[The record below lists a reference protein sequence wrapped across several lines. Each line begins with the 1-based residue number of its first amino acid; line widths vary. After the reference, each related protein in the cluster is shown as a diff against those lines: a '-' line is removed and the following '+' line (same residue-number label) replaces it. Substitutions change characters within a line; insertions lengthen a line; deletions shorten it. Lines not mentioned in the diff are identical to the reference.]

1 MKLITELNKKNIND
15 YVDYIDGVVIGLHN
29 FSVFNNV
36 VYDVDEIKEL
46 SNKYKDLEMFIK
58 IDKNIFND
66 EIESLKESLIYLSKL
81 NIKVMF
87 YDICVLQL
95 VKELKLDIDLVW
107 SQTHMVNN
115 YKTCNYYYDKGVK
128 YALISKEITLDEI
141 KTINKLSNINTIVE
155 VVSLPSVGF
164 SRRKLVTNY
173 NKDNNSNFKDLK
185 VLEKVT
191 NKEYIVKE
199 ETAGTGFILDEV
211 LNGTS
216 VIKDLY
222 NSGTSYILMREIDNF
237 LELVKDTKE
246 YISNE
251 CRDDNYISKYKKLGD
266 NTGFFF
272 KNTIYRV
279 IK

>member
-1 MKLITELNKKNIND
+1 MKLIVELNNKSINK
-15 YVDYIDGVVIGLHN
+15 YKDYIDGVVLGLHD
-29 FSVFNNV
+29 FSVLNNIT
-36 VYDVDEIKEL
+36 YKLDEIKDISKE
-46 SNKYKDLEMFIK
+46 YKDLDILVK
-58 IDKNIFND
+58 IDKNIFNN
-66 EIESLKESLIYLSKL
+66 EIDSLKNILIELSKL
-81 NIKVMF
+81 NVKVMF
-87 YDICVLQL
+87 YDICILQL

-173 NKDNNSNFKDLK
+173 NKDNNSDFKDLK

-191 NKEYIVKE
+191 NKKYLVKE
-199 ETAGTGFILDEV
+199 ENAGTGFILDEV

-222 NSGTSYILMREIDNF
+222 ESNTPYILMREIDDF

-246 YISNE
+246 YISNDCKDKE
-251 CRDDNYISKYKKLGD
+251 YVSKYKKLGD

>member
-1 MKLITELNKKNIND
+1 
-15 YVDYIDGVVIGLHN
+15 
-29 FSVFNNV
+29 
-36 VYDVDEIKEL
+36 
-46 SNKYKDLEMFIK
+46 
-58 IDKNIFND
+58 
-66 EIESLKESLIYLSKL
+66 
-81 NIKVMF
+81 
-87 YDICVLQL
+87 
-95 VKELKLDIDLVW
+95 
-107 SQTHMVNN
+107 MVNN

-128 YALISKEITLDEI
+128 YALVSKEITLDEI
-141 KTINKLSNINTIVE
+141 KTINKLSKINTIVE

-164 SRRKLVTNY
+164 SKRKLVTNY

-199 ETAGTGFILDEV
+199 ENAGTGFILDEV

-216 VIKDLY
+216 VIKELY
-222 NSGTSYILMREIDNF
+222 NSGTSYILMREIDDF

-251 CRDDNYISKYKKLGD
+251 CRDDEYISKYKKLGD

>member
-1 MKLITELNKKNIND
+1 MKLIIELNKKNINE
-15 YVDYIDGVVIGLHN
+15 YVDYIDGVILGLHS

-36 VYDVDEIKEL
+36 VYDLDEIKEL
-46 SNKYKDLEMFIK
+46 SNKYEDLEMFIK
-58 IDKNIFND
+58 IDKNIFNN
-66 EIESLKESLIYLSKL
+66 EIDSLKDILIELSKL
-81 NIKVMF
+81 NVKVMF
-87 YDICVLQL
+87 YDIAVLQL

-115 YKTCNYYYDKGVK
+115 YKTCNYYYAKGVK
-128 YALISKEITLDEI
+128 YALVSKEITLDEI

-164 SRRKLVTNY
+164 SKRKLVTNY
-173 NKDNNSNFKDLK
+173 NKDNNSKFKDLE

-191 NKEYIVKE
+191 NKKYLVKE
-199 ETAGTGFILDEV
+199 EKAGTGFILDEV
-211 LNGTS
+211 LNGTG
-216 VIKDLY
+216 VIEDLY
-222 NSGTSYILMREIDNF
+222 NSGTSYILMREIDDF

-251 CRDDNYISKYKKLGD
+251 CKDKKYVSKYKKLGD